1 MLANEEWKFDSVPEI
16 INGMNVYDYIDPD
29 ILVKL
34 RQLEHEEEQ
43 RLENEAD
50 EMDEEKPFRLTE
62 DEITLLKELRNK
74 DALTRME
81 HVLNKTSKSRPTLPQ
96 ASQTRRLQMREF
108 EDHLKDMGIDPSAA
122 VERARSRS
130 RGRKR
135 SRSESPERMSKS
147 RGRSKTPQ
155 QEGLRD
161 KRQKMEVAI
170 KAKKAQKKMN
180 RDGRQGEADRHIYN
194 LMPKHLYSGKR
205 GLGKNERR

>member
-1 MLANEEWKFDSVPEI
+1 
-16 INGMNVYDYIDPD
+16 
-29 ILVKL
+29 
-34 RQLEHEEEQ
+34 
-43 RLENEAD
+43 
-50 EMDEEKPFRLTE
+50 
-62 DEITLLKELRNK
+62 
-74 DALTRME
+74 
-81 HVLNKTSKSRPTLPQ
+81 
-96 ASQTRRLQMREF
+96 
-108 EDHLKDMGIDPSAA
+108 
-122 VERARSRS
+122 
-130 RGRKR
+130 
-135 SRSESPERMSKS
+135 MSKS